1 MRAEG
6 FAEYNGKRYEFHPE
20 KHFGTLDWGRGV
32 WTYDNTWYWG
42 SGNCD
47 VDGHAFGFNIGY
59 GFGNTKAASE
69 NVIFYDGVE
78 DLRWILCRFWTD
90 PHVWIIN

>member
-32 WTYDNTWYWG
+32 WTYDNTW
-42 SGNCD
+42 
-47 VDGHAFGFNIGY
+47 
-59 GFGNTKAASE
+59 
-69 NVIFYDGVE
+69 
-78 DLRWILCRFWTD
+78 
-90 PHVWIIN
+90 